1 MASME
6 HFLRLLKAQ
15 NWHLESQ
22 NGYKTI
28 CLPAILYLNELR
40 TSAIISLLRFISQF
54 ELQIENTRKTMLNNM
69 NFSGVY

>member
-1 MASME
+1 MALME

-28 CLPAILYLNELR
+28 CLRAILYLNELR
-40 TSAIISLLRFISQF
+40 TSAIISPFKIYF
-54 ELQIENTRKTMLNNM
+54 P
-69 NFSGVY
+69 V